1 MYKSGGVVDAHEDDV
16 TLGTRR
22 RHLSERPSR
31 TVMSVLFSSL
41 LVVMPPSR
49 H

>member
-1 MYKSGGVVDAHEDDV
+1 MYNGGAAVDAHEDDV
-16 TLGTRR
+16 TLGTRL
-22 RHLSERPSR
+22 RHLRERPSR

-41 LVVMPPSR
+41 PVVMPPIR